1 MVKALKSGDVRDL
14 PTAPSW
20 VTSPPDPGSND
31 EQVLR
36 SARRTL
42 KVEIDGL
49 HEVLA
54 RLDQQFVLA
63 IDLMAA
69 CSGRI
74 IITGMGKSGLIC
86 RKIAATLA
94 STGTPA
100 QFLHPAEAIHGDL
113 GIVTPRDL
121 LIAVSY
127 SGETEEV
134 LRLLPVIKR
143 FAVPMIAVTGRA
155 RSSLAQ
161 AAQVHLDAGVTREAC
176 PLGLAPT
183 ASTTATLALG
193 DALAVALLERK
204 GFSEKDFAVF
214 HPGGSLGRRLLIRV
228 ADLMHTGEE
237 MPLVPADRLVLDAL
251 YEISSKRMGV
261 TGVIDG
267 SGALQGV
274 FTDGDLRRLIA
285 RSVDELRRPIGE
297 VMSAGGYRIKSTEMA
312 AVAVAQMQA
321 VSVTSLF
328 VIDVPVAGAAAV
340 PVGIIHMH
348 DLLNAGVV

>member
-1 MVKALKSGDVRDL
+1 
-14 PTAPSW
+14 
-20 VTSPPDPGSND
+20 
-31 EQVLR
+31 
-36 SARRTL
+36 
-42 KVEIDGL
+42 L
-49 HEVLA
+49 HEILA

-63 IDLMAA
+63 VDLMAA

-113 GIVTPRDL
+113 GIITPQDL

-134 LRLLPVIKR
+134 LKLLPVIKR
-143 FAVPMIAVTGRA
+143 FAVPMIAITGRA
-155 RSSLAQ
+155 QSALAL
-161 AAQVHLDAGVTREAC
+161 AAQVHLDAAVTREAC

-183 ASTTATLALG
+183 ASTTAALALG

-228 ADLMHTGEE
+228 ADLMHTGDEI
-237 MPLVPADRLVLDAL
+237 PLVPAERLVLEAL
-251 YEISSKRMGV
+251 YEISSKRMGI
-261 TGVIDG
+261 TGVIDAA
-267 SGALQGV
+267 GALQGV

-285 RSVDELRRPIGE
+285 RSVEDLRRPIGE
-297 VMSAGGYRIKSTEMA
+297 VMSPVGHRIASGEMA

-321 VSVTSLF
+321 VGVTSLF
-328 VIDVPVAGAAAV
+328 VIDSSAADSVAV

-348 DLLNAGVV
+348 DLLKAGVV